1 MLWIALVVL
10 VAKTL
15 ALAMLL
21 VTLACSIASA
31 DDPTVHARRPTLA
44 VSLGLGMMLDV
55 DRTAGGASHE
65 QGIFDDGFT
74 GFKGEGAM
82 TFGFSFMQPFSRYA
96 ALGVEAQY
104 RSWAS
109 RQDSELG
116 YPNYHALDFALL
128 PRAQLPLSRRVMLIA
143 TLPIGISAS
152 FIDADIEH
160 HTFREEASTGSGFN
174 VGLFAGASVA
184 LHQRFGVRGE
194 LGLLGSWLHHSR
206 RYASTNGQPIVNSQE
221 DVSYATTAL
230 ILRAS
235 FYLAL

>member
-1 MLWIALVVL
+1 MR
-10 VAKTL
+10 TFGL
-15 ALAMLL
+15 AFLL
-21 VTLACSIASA
+21 VSLACGVASA
-31 DDPTVHARRPTLA
+31 DDPVVHAQRPTLA
-44 VSLGLGMMLDV
+44 VSLGIGMVLDV
-55 DRTAGGASHE
+55 ERTAGGVSHE
-65 QGIFDDGFT
+65 QSITDDGFS
-74 GFKGEGAM
+74 GLRGEGAM
-82 TFGFSFMQPFSRYA
+82 TLGLSLMQPFSRYV

-104 RSWAS
+104 RGWAS

-128 PRAQLPLSRRVMLIA
+128 PRAQLPLARRVMLIA

-174 VGLFAGASVA
+174 LGLFAGASVA

-194 LGLLGSWLHHSR
+194 LGLLRSWLHHSW
-206 RYASTNGQPIVNSQE
+206 RYTSTNDQPIVNSQE